1 MEQAV
6 TPHCERSACAGQGV
20 ASSDTYCAV
29 DMSRDTEAVQATV
42 ASPTAIK
49 PTLNVITSG
58 PPTSQ
63 AAVYVNTGDYG
74 NGRMVR
80 VYTHTSLSLAR
91 AVEKRGPSIS
101 WKYPEL

>member
-1 MEQAV
+1 MEQAG
-6 TPHCERSACAGQGV
+6 TRHCERAACAEQGV

-29 DMSRDTEAVQATV
+29 DMSRGTEAVHATV

-49 PTLNVITSG
+49 PTLNVVTSG

-74 NGRMVR
+74 NGCTVR
-80 VYTHTSLSLAR
+80 VYTHTSISLAR
-91 AVEKRGPSIS
+91 AVEKRGPPIS
-101 WKYPEL
+101 MKYP